1 MKKTL
6 FTAVLACVIAVSGFV
21 AAAQESVVS
30 FDSKNKTFSSNV
42 SKRLALLVTASSSSG
57 VDLKE
62 KLTAAVSGT
71 GDQKGLVYLKGGSFV
86 SLADAIQ
93 KAKVETDEDGKQTA
107 FIQLGEFDKNETF
120 QLGYQNSDFASYDWK
135 KIEGDPGYYTGYSP
149 EGFYQLD
156 FSSDPFDGKIDIVI
170 GEPLP
175 APVVTLLVALASG
188 ALFLLYKNRRQR
200 FIQTEHA

>member
-21 AAAQESVVS
+21 AAAQESIVS
-30 FDSKNKTFSSNV
+30 FDSENKTFSSNV

-71 GDQKGLVYLKGGSFV
+71 GDQKGLVYMKDGSFV

-93 KAKVETDEDGKQTA
+93 KVEVETDEEGNQTA
-107 FIQLGEFDKNETF
+107 LIPLGKFIEDEKF

-135 KIEGDPGYYTGYSP
+135 KIDGDPGYYTGYRP

-156 FSSDPFDGKIDIVI
+156 FSSEPFDGKIDIVI

-175 APVVTLLVALASG
+175 APAVTLIVALAAG
-188 ALFLLYKNRRQR
+188 ALFLLYKNRKQR
-200 FIQTEHA
+200 SFQFEQE

>member
-6 FTAVLACVIAVSGFV
+6 FTAVLACMIAVSGFV
-21 AAAQESVVS
+21 AAAQESAVS
-30 FDSKNKTFSSNV
+30 FDSENKIFSSNV
-42 SKRLALLVTASSSSG
+42 SKRLALLVTASPE

-62 KLTAAVSGT
+62 KLTAVSET
-71 GDQKGLVYLKGGSFV
+71 GNNLGYKKGDSFV

-93 KAKVETDEDGKQTA
+93 KAKVETDKAGAQTA
-107 FIQLGEFDKNETF
+107 LIQLGKFDKDETF
-120 QLGYQNSDFASYDWK
+120 QLGYQDSEFASYDWK
-135 KIEGDPGYYTGYSP
+135 KIEGDPGYYTGYRP